1 MSQNHFLPILLC
13 IICLT
18 GCGEKIE
25 PGTAEP
31 HPGGTVTAETGRAE
45 ISARPLMYEALGT
58 VTAKIKS
65 TLSGKIMGTVRAVNI
80 REGDR
85 VKQGDILVVLD
96 TRQVEAGLQQAE
108 AGAAEARRA
117 EAAALSA
124 LESARAGEKLA
135 ETTFKR
141 YRMLLRE
148 KSVSRQAY
156 DEAET
161 KYQQA
166 KSLVRQAEAMLAAA
180 RSRVKQAEAGTSFAD
195 VSRKDASI
203 PAPYDGIVT
212 ARMVDEGD
220 LASPGTPFLILE
232 KSGGFEAELMVP
244 EYHIHAVRRGQ
255 NVPVSIAALGR
266 EPLQGS
272 VKTIVP
278 SADTLSRTF
287 MVKVT
292 LPEQEALRSGM
303 FARGYFPVGEDRL
316 ILIPTSALVQRG
328 QLSGFFL
335 VDDKGR
341 ARFRLL
347 RTGRTF
353 GDETEVIS
361 GMKSGMP
368 YVINPPEELQDGV
381 KVEDLS

>member
-1 MSQNHFLPILLC
+1 
-13 IICLT
+13 
-18 GCGEKIE
+18 
-25 PGTAEP
+25 
-31 HPGGTVTAETGRAE
+31 
-45 ISARPLMYEALGT
+45 MYEALGT